1 MPVYCITGTNRGI
14 GLELVRQLSRS
25 PSNTIL
31 ATTRP
36 AADQTDLRAASS
48 PTTHI
53 LPCDTSSPSSIHQL
67 AESAAAILTESNLR
81 IDFLINNAG
90 LSLSSWDAVNESL
103 NLEPDALLKQISVN
117 VLGPAKVVEYL
128 LEKNVLADTVRI
140 VNVSSVMGSLA
151 SMGEIRPRRVAG
163 YSISKAALNMLSVH
177 QAGDVRSRLPR
188 AVVVVLDPGW
198 VRTRMGGEW
207 ATLGVEESVE
217 RSLGVV
223 HELGEGDNGR
233 FLEYTGKE
241 MPW

>member
-36 AADQTDLRAASS
+36 SADLTDLHAAAS

-53 LPCDTSSPSSIHQL
+53 LPCDTADLSSVRQF
-67 AESAAAILTESNLR
+67 AESAAKLLRDPNLR
-81 IDFLINNAG
+81 IDYLINNAG
-90 LSLSSWDAVNESL
+90 LSLSAFGAVGESL
-103 NLEPDALLKQISVN
+103 HLEPDDVLKQISVN
-117 VLGPAKVVEYL
+117 VLGPAKMVEYL
-128 LEKNVLADTVRI
+128 MEKDVLADSVRV
-140 VNVSSVMGSLA
+140 VNVSSVMGSL
-151 SMGEIRPRRVAG
+151 SKMGEMQPRRVAG

-177 QAGDVRSRLPR
+177 QAGDIRSRLSR

-207 ATLGVEESVE
+207 ATLSVEECVA
-217 RSLGVV
+217 RSLQLV
-223 HELGEGDNGR
+223 HGLGGGDNGR
-233 FLEYTGKE
+233 FLEYTGME
-241 MPW
+241 TPW